1 MIISRAEI
9 RSAVSAYRSV
19 KRKPVAEAV
28 PFDAMDSFERSQAAE
43 SLLSLVHTASQEP
56 FYRKDLVD
64 DLGRRISE
72 GRYYVSS
79 DEIVDKLLGRLIVE
93 YAQLAVA

>member
-9 RSAVSAYRSV
+9 RSAVAAYRTV
-19 KRKPVAEAV
+19 KRKSSVDTLA
-28 PFDAMDSFERSQAAE
+28 FDTADSFERSELATAMAEIVHAAI
-43 SLLSLVHTASQEP
+43 AEP

-72 GRYYVSS
+72 GRYYVPTE
-79 DEIVDKLLGRLIVE
+79 DIVDKLLGRLIVE
-93 YAQLAVA
+93 AAVA